1 MAAGR
6 EPDTPDSSTGG
17 LRTGASDPCGG
28 ERLELANCLPIH
40 WAETGEAGGTFVTST
55 IANRLA
61 RICAHSAQA
70 PEWEQLVRLV
80 TPGVA
85 LAARRV
91 GSIWGDESASTVNE
105 IVQEVFLKLCEN
117 NRRILRDFDDRGQN
131 SFARLLRRVT
141 ASVATDYFRRVQADK
156 RGGRVRAIH
165 IHNPRIS
172 EEISDVSSAEAVQ
185 LPTLIAQLD
194 GLLLLYPEA
203 VSVRDRELF
212 WLYYRQGLT
221 ADAIARIPS
230 IGLTPKGVESALS
243 RLNQLLRNTILYG
256 KPNGGPWR
264 KKRQFS
270 IRDKESR
277 R

>member
-1 MAAGR
+1 
-6 EPDTPDSSTGG
+6 
-17 LRTGASDPCGG
+17 
-28 ERLELANCLPIH
+28 LELANCLPIH

-277 R
+277 W